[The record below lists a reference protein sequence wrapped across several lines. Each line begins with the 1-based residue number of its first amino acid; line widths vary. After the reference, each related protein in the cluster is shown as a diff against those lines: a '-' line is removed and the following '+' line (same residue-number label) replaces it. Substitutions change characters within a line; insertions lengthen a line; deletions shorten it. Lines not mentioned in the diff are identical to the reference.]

1 MKSERPRLLSVKN
14 VPFWTTVTSMLIA
27 LCLTAEAQQKIPVIG
42 YLAGSSAPTISLPDV
57 NGDAF
62 RQGLRDLGYVDGKN
76 IRLIYRYAD
85 GNEDRVQK
93 LVTELLQ
100 LKVDALVTPYRPV
113 ILAAK
118 QVTTTIPIIMVTTR
132 DPVADGFV
140 QSMSR
145 PGGNITG
152 ITRLTR
158 DLSGK
163 LLEVLQE
170 IIPTISRAGVLLNA
184 ESATA
189 RTMFKE
195 YETAARSLK
204 IKVRLLVRSSKLD
217 LEEVFRTAVN
227 DRLTALI
234 AVRSPVLIDNRQR
247 IAELAIQNRMAS
259 FSEGSIYVEAGGLA
273 SYSSG
278 EVDLFKRAAVYV
290 DKILKGAKPADLPIE
305 QPTKF
310 ELVINLKTAKQIGL
324 SIPPSVLTSG

>member
-100 LKVDALVTPYRPV
+100 LKVDAHVTPYRPV

-158 DLSGK
+158 DLAANSWK
-163 LLEVLQE
+163 Y
-170 IIPTISRAGVLLNA
+170 SR
-184 ESATA
+184 
-189 RTMFKE
+189 R
-195 YETAARSLK
+195 
-204 IKVRLLVRSSKLD
+204 
-217 LEEVFRTAVN
+217 
-227 DRLTALI
+227 
-234 AVRSPVLIDNRQR
+234 
-247 IAELAIQNRMAS
+247 
-259 FSEGSIYVEAGGLA
+259 
-273 SYSSG
+273 
-278 EVDLFKRAAVYV
+278 
-290 DKILKGAKPADLPIE
+290 
-305 QPTKF
+305 
-310 ELVINLKTAKQIGL
+310 
-324 SIPPSVLTSG
+324 